1 MKNQIQNLQLKNE
14 PSPHTLQKGFAQ
26 IQIIFQNCFQPLF
39 LNNDNIDNSNNDNN
53 NADGNTGSN
62 NKIIYDINNK
72 DIYRKPKRK
81 QTDYRNALKTMH
93 KNVDAVH

>member
-1 MKNQIQNLQLKNE
+1 MQLKNE

-26 IQIIFQNCFQPLF
+26 IQRIFQNCFQPLF

>member
-1 MKNQIQNLQLKNE
+1 MQLKNG
-14 PSPHTLQKGFAQ
+14 PSPHTFQKGFAQ
-26 IQIIFQNCFQPLF
+26 IQIIFQNDIQPLL
-39 LNNDNIDNSNNDNN
+39 LNNDNIDNSNNDDNN
-53 NADGNTGSN
+53 DDSNTGNN

-93 KNVDAVH
+93 ENVDAVH

>member
-1 MKNQIQNLQLKNE
+1 MQLKNG
-14 PSPHTLQKGFAQ
+14 PSPHTFQKGFAQ
-26 IQIIFQNCFQPLF
+26 IQIIFQNYFQSLL

-53 NADGNTGSN
+53 NDDSNTGSN

-93 KNVDAVH
+93 ENVDAVH

>member
-1 MKNQIQNLQLKNE
+1 MELKNG
-14 PSPHTLQKGFAQ
+14 PSQHTFQKGFAQ
-26 IQIIFQNCFQPLF
+26 IQIIFQNYFQPLL

-53 NADGNTGSN
+53 NNDDSNTGNN

-93 KNVDAVH
+93 ENVDAVH

>member
-1 MKNQIQNLQLKNE
+1 MQLKNG
-14 PSPHTLQKGFAQ
+14 PSPHTFQKGFAQ
-26 IQIIFQNCFQPLF
+26 IQIIFQNDIQPLL

-53 NADGNTGSN
+53 NDDSNTGNN

-93 KNVDAVH
+93 ENVDAVH

>member
-1 MKNQIQNLQLKNE
+1 M
-14 PSPHTLQKGFAQ
+14 
-26 IQIIFQNCFQPLF
+26 IILIINNGN
-39 LNNDNIDNSNNDNN
+39 NNDDRNKSD
-53 NADGNTGSN
+53 

-93 KNVDAVH
+93 ENVDAVH

>member
-1 MKNQIQNLQLKNE
+1 MQFKNE
-14 PSPHTLQKGFAQ
+14 PSPHTFQKGFAQ
-26 IQIIFQNCFQPLF
+26 IQRIFQNCFQPLL
-39 LNNDNIDNSNNDNN
+39 LNNDNIDNSNNDNIN
-53 NADGNTGSN
+53 DDSNTGSN

-93 KNVDAVH
+93 ENVDAVH